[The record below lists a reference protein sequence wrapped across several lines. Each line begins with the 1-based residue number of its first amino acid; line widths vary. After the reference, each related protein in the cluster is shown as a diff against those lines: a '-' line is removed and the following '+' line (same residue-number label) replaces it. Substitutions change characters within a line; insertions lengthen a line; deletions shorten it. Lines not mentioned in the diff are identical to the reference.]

1 MKEKIRKITQSY
13 FVKSVATV
21 ASGTALAQLIT
32 LIFMPLITRLYG
44 PEVYGLQG
52 VFMNAVNV
60 LATIGALAY
69 PTAIVMPR
77 KERDAID
84 IAVLCIF
91 IATFTLIL
99 TSAALYFWGD
109 YILALLNASEIGH
122 LKQLIPLAAA
132 CAVGGVILDQWLIRK
147 HEFKH
152 IAKFKVITVGI
163 TSLAKTGIGF
173 ISPSASSLILT
184 NTVGSGLGLG
194 ITFSAWRQRKSL
206 PDEVPQKYQISLERL
221 KSLAL
226 QYHDFPLLRAPH
238 ALISML
244 SRVLPVFF
252 LSAYFGAA
260 SAGQYALTYAVLV
273 APAFLIGNS
282 VMSVFYPRVTEAIR
296 NEENARRLIIRTV
309 LAMAM
314 VGALPYLA
322 VVLFG
327 SIIFPLVFGEEWARA
342 GEYAQ
347 WLAVWL
353 FMQLV
358 VKPCVVSIPPL
369 KIQGGLLIYEI
380 FSSGSKM
387 LALWMGLVLFDNDIA
402 AIALFSMFGVIAYI
416 WLGCWVVCKSKNP
429 PRLD

>member
-1 MKEKIRKITQSY
+1 MRKITQSY
-13 FVKSVATV
+13 FFKSVATV

-69 PTAIVMPR
+69 PTAIVLPR
-77 KERDAID
+77 KEKDAID

-91 IATFTLIL
+91 IAIFTLIV
-99 TSAALYFWGD
+99 TSAALYLWGD
-109 YILALLNASEIGH
+109 YILALLNASEISP
-122 LKQLIPLAAA
+122 LKQFIPLAAA
-132 CAVGGVILDQWLIRK
+132 CAVGAVILDQWLVRK
-147 HEFKH
+147 NEFKC
-152 IAKFKVITVGI
+152 IAKFKVVTVGI

-173 ISPSASSLILT
+173 ISPSATSLILT
-184 NTVGSGLGLG
+184 STVGSGLGLA
-194 ITFSAWRQRKSL
+194 ITYAAWSQKKL
-206 PDEVPQKYQISLERL
+206 PPDKATKKYRVNLERL
-221 KSLAL
+221 KKLAL
-226 QYHDFPLLRAPH
+226 QYRDFPMLRAPH

-252 LSAYFGAA
+252 LSAFFGAA

-273 APAFLIGNS
+273 APALLIGNS

-296 NEENARRLIIRTV
+296 NEENARRLIIRAI
-309 LAMAM
+309 LAMAV
-314 VGALPYLA
+314 VGAVPYLII
-322 VVLFG
+322 VLFG
-327 SIIFPLVFGEEWARA
+327 STIFPFVFGEEWVRA

-358 VKPCVVSIPPL
+358 VKPCVASIPPL

-380 FSSGSKM
+380 FSSGSKV
-387 LALWMGLVLFDNDIA
+387 LALWIGLVFFNDDIA
-402 AIALFSMFGVIAYI
+402 AIALFSAFGVFAYI
-416 WLGCWVVCKSKNP
+416 WLGWWVVSRSKNP
-429 PRLD
+429 PKLD